1 VALLGV
7 TAVAVTTTRRPARP
21 PIPPRTAPPAVVAGA
36 RSRLENLGR
45 MVQFS
50 AGALARIPQSTRY
63 MREIWWYAAFIAIG
77 STPVALVLTYFTG
90 SECSVEAYYSLSQI
104 GAQSLAGVFN
114 AICDTREITPLFFG
128 FAIGAKVGCGLVAEL
143 GTMRVNEEIDAL
155 EVMGIPSKIYLV
167 STRMLATF
175 IVLPFMYLLALGVSY
190 LGSYVVQMFQVPAG
204 TISSGIYSDY
214 FYRFINIQDLAF
226 SMIKAVVFA
235 FLIVCVAVYYGYNV
249 TGGAVG
255 IGRAVA
261 KTMALALVITVVVNA
276 LLTQIFWGTN
286 PNLPIQV

>member
-1 VALLGV
+1 M
-7 TAVAVTTTRRPARP
+7 AVTTRPASA
-21 PIPPRTAPPAVVAGA
+21 PPRAPV
-36 RSRLENLGR
+36 RQRQSRTPGRFRGGIETLGR
-45 MVQFS
+45 IVNF
-50 AGALARIPQSTRY
+50 AGGGIGHIPQSTRY
-63 MREIWWYAAFIAIG
+63 MREVWWYAAFLAIG

-167 STRMLATF
+167 STRMLACF
-175 IVLPFMYLLALGVSY
+175 IVLPFMYLLSLGVSY
-190 LGSYVVQMFQVPAG
+190 LGSYLVQMFQVPAG
-204 TISSGIYSDY
+204 TISSGVYADY
-214 FYRFINIQDLAF
+214 FYRFINVEDLSF

-255 IGRAVA
+255 IGKAVA
-261 KTMALALVITVVVNA
+261 RTMATSLVVTVVVNA
-276 LLTQIFWGTN
+276 LLTQIMWGNN
-286 PNLPIQV
+286 PNLSIQI

>member
-1 VALLGV
+1 MSVASAVRRRTRVLGE
-7 TAVAVTTTRRPARP
+7 
-21 PIPPRTAPPAVVAGA
+21 I
-36 RSRLENLGR
+36 
-45 MVQFS
+45 VQF
-50 AGALARIPQSTRY
+50 AGTGVLQIPQSTRY
-63 MREIWWYAAFIAIG
+63 IREVWWYAAFLAVG
-77 STPVALVLTYFTG
+77 STPVALILVYFTG

-114 AICDTREITPLFFG
+114 ALCDTREITPLFFG

-155 EVMGIPSKIYLV
+155 QVMGMPTRIYLV
-167 STRMLATF
+167 STRMLACF
-175 IVLPFMYLLALGVSY
+175 LVLPFMYMLALVVSY
-190 LGSYVVQMFQVPAG
+190 MGSYVVQHFQIAQ
-204 TISSGIYSDY
+204 ISDGVYWDY
-214 FYRFINIQDLAF
+214 FYRFINVPDLIY

-261 KTMALALVITVVVNA
+261 KTMATALVLTVVVNA
-276 LLTQIFWGTN
+276 LLTQLFWGVN
-286 PNLPIQV
+286 PNLPIQI

>member
-1 VALLGV
+1 
-7 TAVAVTTTRRPARP
+7 VAVITTRPQ
-21 PIPPRTAPPAVVAGA
+21 APPPVRRRDARRSFADGV
-36 RSRLENLGR
+36 RSRFVTLGE
-45 MVQFS
+45 MVQF
-50 AGALARIPQSTRY
+50 AGGALAHIPQSTRY

-175 IVLPFMYLLALGVSY
+175 IVLPFMYLLSLGVSY

-214 FYRFINIQDLAF
+214 FYRFINVQDLVF

-255 IGRAVA
+255 IGKAVA

>member
-1 VALLGV
+1 VAI
-7 TAVAVTTTRRPARP
+7 VAAPPTKPPAPAPKRLARP
-21 PIPPRTAPPAVVAGA
+21 SRFAGVRNGLVTLGNVTNFAGGAIAHIPK
-36 RSRLENLGR
+36 
-45 MVQFS
+45 
-50 AGALARIPQSTRY
+50 STRY
-63 MREIWWYAAFIAIG
+63 MREVWWYAAFLAIG
-77 STPVALVLTYFTG
+77 STPIALVLTYFTG
-90 SECSVEAYYSLSQI
+90 SECSIEAYYSLSQI

-167 STRMLATF
+167 STRMLACF
-175 IVLPFMYLLALGVSY
+175 IVLPFMYILSLGVSY
-190 LGSYVVQMFQVPAG
+190 LGSYVVQMVQVPSG
-204 TISSGIYSDY
+204 TISSGVYSDY
-214 FYRFINIQDLAF
+214 FFRFLNVQDLFF

-255 IGRAVA
+255 IGKAVA
-261 KTMALALVITVVVNA
+261 KTMAVALVVTVVVNA

-286 PNLPIQV
+286 PNLPIAT

>member
-1 VALLGV
+1 MATV
-7 TAVAVTTTRRPARP
+7 TAPARP
-21 PIPPRTAPPAVVAGA
+21 PASAPKRVARPSRFAGVRNGVETLGNIVNFAGGA
-36 RSRLENLGR
+36 I
-45 MVQFS
+45 
-50 AGALARIPQSTRY
+50 AHIPQSTRY
-63 MREIWWYAAFIAIG
+63 MREVWWYAAFLAIG
-77 STPVALVLTYFTG
+77 STPIALVLTYFTG
-90 SECSVEAYYSLSQI
+90 SECSIEAYYSLSQI

-167 STRMLATF
+167 STRMLACF
-175 IVLPFMYLLALGVSY
+175 IVLPFMYILSLGVSY
-190 LGSYVVQMFQVPAG
+190 LGSYVVQMVQIPSG
-204 TISSGIYSDY
+204 SISSGVYSDY
-214 FYRFINIQDLAF
+214 FFRFLNVEDLLF

-235 FLIVCVAVYYGYNV
+235 FLIVCVAVYYGYHV

-261 KTMALALVITVVVNA
+261 KTMAVALVVTVVVNA

-286 PNLPIQV
+286 PNLPIAT